1 MKVAIV
7 GYRNF
12 KDYQVFEKR
21 VNEIFNH
28 NDISP
33 FEIVSGGAEGV
44 DTLAE
49 IYANEYCIP
58 ITVFPANWNKYGRS
72 AGPKRNKL
80 IVDRADVVIAFLS
93 KESKGTV
100 NTINLARK
108 ANKKVFVI
116 DV

>member
-12 KDYQVFEKR
+12 KDYQFFEKK
-21 VNEIFNH
+21 VNEILAC
-28 NDISP
+28 NDIAP
-33 FEIVSGGAEGV
+33 CEIVSGGAEGV

-49 IYANEYCIP
+49 IYAHEYTIP
-58 ITVFPANWNKYGRS
+58 LTVFPAEWNKYGRS

-100 NTINLARK
+100 STINLAKK
-108 ANKKVFVI
+108 ANKKVFVV

>member
-7 GYRNF
+7 GYRKF
-12 KDYQVFEKR
+12 KDYQSFEKS
-21 VNEIFNH
+21 VNEIFTC

-33 FEIVSGGAEGV
+33 YEIVSGGAEGA

-58 ITVFPANWNKYGRS
+58 LTIFRAEWNKYGRS

-80 IVDRADVVIAFLS
+80 IVDRADVIIAFLS
-93 KESKGTV
+93 NESKGTV
-100 NTINLARK
+100 STINLAK
-108 ANKKVFVI
+108 NANKRVFVI